1 MPSSRDALCDLW
13 EAESPVH
20 VPGSRLYQLDPIG
33 VGSPLLESLTS
44 YVARLSGE
52 HRVSP
57 STLVRKQIL
66 PSLNRP
72 LLTRDGSPVSTFL
85 GQQSVAL
92 NGLTETARTFVQA
105 LEELTLRRDLALLTM
120 LPYKEALSGVSLLRR
135 TKAWCCTCYEEWR
148 EAGQVIYEPLLW
160 LLSVV
165 TLCPRHAL
173 PLEVRCPHLDC
184 ARQQFPLTAQGQP
197 GYCPWCGRWV
207 GSKKNCGNLKLTD
220 EEQAKQLQD
229 SEMVGALLAATS
241 HASARFLKGLFAW
254 IISTCV
260 DQLAEGKA
268 SVLAHQLQVESSTIQ
283 QWQRGRNV
291 PQLETLV
298 KVAAALNISLFD
310 LLVGEVNALSISP
323 TMEQARGISPTR
335 SRKRRKPKTPKQQQR
350 EALEAVIRNSED
362 PPPSMQEVA
371 SRLQY
376 DYSRLTK
383 DFPDLCHT
391 ISDRYAR
398 YRAKQRVERQQRL
411 CEEVR
416 QAVHL
421 VHTQGRYPSKRQVS
435 KLLTSPGSFWIPE
448 VYRTWKESIQQLG
461 WRQ

>member
-1 MPSSRDALCDLW
+1 VLSEMETLCDLW
-13 EAESPVH
+13 EAEPSVH
-20 VPGSRLYQLDPIG
+20 LSHSQLYHLEPIG
-33 VGSPLLESLTS
+33 IGSPLVECLTS

-52 HRVSP
+52 HSVSA

-66 PSLNRP
+66 PALSRP
-72 LLTRDGSPVSTFL
+72 LLNRDGSMVDTFL

-92 NGLTETARTFVQA
+92 NGLTETARIFVQA
-105 LEELTLRRDLALLTM
+105 LEELTLRNDLSLLTM
-120 LPYKEALSGVSLLRR
+120 LPYQEALSGVSLLRR

-173 PLEVRCPHLDC
+173 PLEVRCPNPDC

-197 GYCPWCGRWV
+197 GYCPWCRRWL
-207 GSKKNCGNLKLTD
+207 GSKKTCNPLKLTD
-220 EEQAKQLQD
+220 EEQAEQLQNG
-229 SEMVGALLAATS
+229 ELVGALLAATS
-241 HASARFLKGLFAW
+241 HASVRCWKGLFAW
-254 IISTCV
+254 VISTCV
-260 DQLAEGKA
+260 DQIAEGKA
-268 SVLAHQLQVESSTIQ
+268 SVLAHLLPVESSTIQ
-283 QWQRGRNV
+283 HWQCGRNV

-298 KVAAALNISLFD
+298 KVAATLNMSLFD
-310 LLVGEVNALSISP
+310 LLMGEVNVLPISP
-323 TMEQARGISPTR
+323 TMRQERVISPTR
-335 SRKRRKPKTPKQQQR
+335 SRKRRKPRVTKQQRR
-350 EALEAVIRNSED
+350 EALEAVIRTPED
-362 PPPSMQEVA
+362 PPPSVQAVA

-383 DFPDLCHT
+383 DFPNLCHT

-411 CEEVR
+411 CGEVR
-416 QAVHL
+416 QAVLL

-435 KLLTSPGSFWIPE
+435 KLLTAPASFWDPE
-448 VYRTWKESIQQLG
+448 VNRTWKEMIQQLG
-461 WRQ
+461 